1 MKPDP
6 KTGMSFPKD
15 KIVQNALLA
24 PMVAIDEVINE
35 DTDRDNIEVKAQG
48 PTEIVKINI
57 EQIELE
63 EFEKVRN

>member
-24 PMVAIDEVINE
+24 PMVSIDEVINE
-35 DTDRDNIEVKAQG
+35 DTDRDNIEVKA
-48 PTEIVKINI
+48 
-57 EQIELE
+57 
-63 EFEKVRN
+63 